1 MFKMSFLFSEVVMVM
16 ITRVTGLRVFVSS
29 CLRVFV
35 SSCLRD

>member
-29 CLRVFV
+29 CLR
-35 SSCLRD
+35 D